1 MIKKQY
7 LLFLFSTFLSFSCQK
22 NESHGIPLLHYQK
35 MSSAYFLS
43 MSSTEYDELI
53 EKNGSF
59 IVYVLASGCQT
70 CDVFGY
76 ILKSYIK
83 ENKYIIP
90 FMYQDEFIK
99 SRNSVS
105 LTDSS
110 IIYIENGK
118 IKDYKSSF
126 SDIGSKKE
134 LSDYLKSKIFDTKIN
149 IDDKIEYTTSLDSFE
164 CYHFLSEK
172 DELDDKSDYLF
183 VKEKKMQD
191 YTSVINYMLA
201 RNISNLIMNQEE
213 QEKDGGD
220 IPYDEKTYLEL
231 QHDSQGKTTYH
242 TFDEINI

>member
-1 MIKKQY
+1 MKKKQC
-7 LLFLFSTFLSFSCQK
+7 LLFLLITFLSFSCQENK
-22 NESHGIPLLHYQK
+22 SHRIPLLHYQK

-53 EKNGSF
+53 DRNGSF

-99 SRNSVS
+99 SKNSVS

-118 IKDYKSSF
+118 ITDYKSNF

-134 LSDYLKSKIFDTKIN
+134 LSDYLETKIFDTKIN
-149 IDDKIEYTTSLDSFE
+149 FDDKIEYTTTLDSFE

-183 VKEKKMQD
+183 IKEKKMKD
-191 YTSVINYMLA
+191 YTLVMNYMLA

-213 QEKDGGD
+213 QERNGGD
-220 IPYDEKTYLEL
+220 MPYDEKTYLEL
-231 QHDSQGKTTYH
+231 QHDSEGKTIYH